1 MHFVLKNQLK
11 APARR
16 QQLMQ
21 MARNKTKLGGSR
33 RVEKWKMQWKYR
45 KSESETEQVIQKY
58 LVNVI

>member
-33 RVEKWKMQWKYR
+33 RVEKWKMQ
-45 KSESETEQVIQKY
+45 
-58 LVNVI
+58 

>member
-21 MARNKTKLGGSR
+21 MARNKPKLGGFR
-33 RVEKWKMQWKYR
+33 RVEKWKMQ
-45 KSESETEQVIQKY
+45 
-58 LVNVI
+58 